1 MSEIRKHQ
9 CPSCG
14 GNLTDDNQM
23 YRCSSCGSA
32 FDYDYFREDRLL
44 GMGETYLSRG
54 EINAAVDAYR
64 LKLKNAPQDFLALR
78 GLMLSAARLKDMDDL
93 ISAVEVK
100 HFAYNS
106 KMVREVLDDA
116 SEEDK
121 GYFEDLARI
130 YYRLKEL
137 SDRNAEIK
145 SLIRSQ
151 KRLENTIR
159 LEEQD
164 TYNYKISGGYY
175 SGKDPVPVFVA
186 LWLLAL
192 GLFLIMLCLVIP
204 LAVSGEGVIALI
216 VGLVFAFFIG
226 LTSVVNMTEIYPEVK
241 DEKDMI
247 AYVKSLRVES
257 EANCL
262 KIRKLETEVNDLSD
276 SINASIRDFVENDR
290 LMMTG
295 PVKEQA
301 TVPKTGKI
309 MKHQCPSCG
318 GGLRIDSDKQMYHC
332 TFCGSTYDYE
342 YFREDRIHEA
352 GETYLSRG
360 EFMATTEAYEFMLK
374 KDPHDFLALRGLML
388 AAAHLTSVSEL
399 DQLNKEEKF
408 SYDPDMARQAT
419 ENASEEDKE
428 YFKEFGRVYADK
440 QRLNDCLEEIE
451 SLREKKRKNS
461 SLITRKNVERASYF
475 VKGEL
480 AASGNLRTAYIVIWI
495 VNAFFLLML
504 ILSVI
509 GLVKDYAA
517 DPASLGG
524 SLEMVLFLAA
534 VNAALLIY
542 NHVANFSKLIKVNK
556 IEKDISALYVEAGKI
571 DEQIRDLENESDD
584 LLSDIKRSI
593 HDFVRKDRLVMR
605 EKKMS

>member
-1 MSEIRKHQ
+1 MSQIKKQQCPSCGGNLFDDSEKQMYRCISCGSSYDYDYFREEKLHGMGETYLSRGESKAAIDAYRLILQNNPHDFAALRGLMLAAAYLKDMNGLAGLGAAKHFSYDSKLVSEVIDSTSEEDREYFTEFGRIYTDKKQLVDYKKEIDSLQKELNRVETTTRLTEDARYDYYFENKNGSRMHPKVMFVLIWCFMGFYLMGSFMFAQMMSYGDIWSLIPAFAIMGAVVLFVGFFINFSKVYPKIKGLKEEENYIVELNNESGRIGEQIRKVEAEADRLAGEISRSIHDFVKKDRQIMAGSVKEQVSDFGKIRKHQ

-14 GNLTDDNQM
+14 G
-23 YRCSSCGSA
+23 S
-32 FDYDYFREDRLL
+32 
-44 GMGETYLSRG
+44 
-54 EINAAVDAYR
+54 
-64 LKLKNAPQDFLALR
+64 
-78 GLMLSAARLKDMDDL
+78 
-93 ISAVEVK
+93 
-100 HFAYNS
+100 
-106 KMVREVLDDA
+106 
-116 SEEDK
+116 
-121 GYFEDLARI
+121 
-130 YYRLKEL
+130 
-137 SDRNAEIK
+137 
-145 SLIRSQ
+145 
-151 KRLENTIR
+151 
-159 LEEQD
+159 
-164 TYNYKISGGYY
+164 
-175 SGKDPVPVFVA
+175 
-186 LWLLAL
+186 
-192 GLFLIMLCLVIP
+192 
-204 LAVSGEGVIALI
+204 
-216 VGLVFAFFIG
+216 
-226 LTSVVNMTEIYPEVK
+226 
-241 DEKDMI
+241 
-247 AYVKSLRVES
+247 
-257 EANCL
+257 
-262 KIRKLETEVNDLSD
+262 
-276 SINASIRDFVENDR
+276 
-290 LMMTG
+290 
-295 PVKEQA
+295 
-301 TVPKTGKI
+301 
-309 MKHQCPSCG
+309 
-318 GGLRIDSDKQMYHC
+318 LRIDSDKQMYHC